1 MIKGANSLTA
11 TVQTGETY
19 CDVPTHVKKLIILAI
34 IALIVAS
41 VLSVLFVVFCSKYIP
56 YF

>member
-19 CDVPTHVKKLIILAI
+19 CDVPTHIKKLIILAI